1 MHDTRAA
8 PPLDA
13 LYQRHSKHS
22 SYQQVHPLLA
32 PLLGRPGDLPVGKL
46 EAQRQRFFASQ
57 VGYAGARV
65 LDIGANTGYFS
76 FAAIASG
83 AATVQCYEGNADH
96 AEFIRAGAGA
106 LGLADRLQVQARYFE
121 FQAGLAPRYDIV
133 LCLNVLHHLGDDFGD
148 RSLAVEPA
156 RQRMLAC
163 LNGLADATSTL
174 ILQLGFNWKGD
185 VRHPLFDGGEKAAQ
199 LAFVEQGTR
208 GAWSLAAVAVPDPS
222 TREYEPLSPHNLARN
237 DAVGEFMNRPLFVL
251 RSRRVSKA

>member
-1 MHDTRAA
+1 MHDTRAI

-22 SYQQVHPLLA
+22 SYQLVHPLLA
-32 PLLGRPGDLPVGKL
+32 PLLGRPGDLPAGKL
-46 EAQRQRFFASQ
+46 EPQRQRFFASQ
-57 VGYAGARV
+57 LSYAGARV

-76 FAAIASG
+76 FAAIAGG
-83 AATVQCYEGNADH
+83 AAAVQCYEGNADH
-96 AEFIRAGAGA
+96 AEFIRAGAAA
-106 LGLADRLQVQARYFE
+106 LGLTDRLQVQARYFE
-121 FQAGLAPRYDIV
+121 FQAEPAKRHDIV

-174 ILQLGFNWKGD
+174 VLQLGFNWKGD

-208 GAWSLAAVAVPDPS
+208 GAWSLAAVAVPDPL
-222 TREYEPLSPHNLARN
+222 TREYEPLGPHNRARN
-237 DAVGEFMNRPLFVL
+237 DAVGEFMNRPIFVL